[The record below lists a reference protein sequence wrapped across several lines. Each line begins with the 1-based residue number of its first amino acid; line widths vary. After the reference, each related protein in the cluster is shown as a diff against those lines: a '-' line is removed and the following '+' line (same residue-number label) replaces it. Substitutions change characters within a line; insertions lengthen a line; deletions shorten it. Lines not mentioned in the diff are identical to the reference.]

1 MMLFSMNVAFA
12 ITDTS
17 ISLLWHRGMVIG
29 VGKAV
34 FGYYAIY
41 RILKIAMAHLY
52 GDRPSP
58 FSPS

>member
-1 MMLFSMNVAFA
+1 MMLFSMNAAFA

-41 RILKIAMAHLY
+41 RILKIAMALLY
-52 GDRPSP
+52 SVRPSP
-58 FSPS
+58 FSPG